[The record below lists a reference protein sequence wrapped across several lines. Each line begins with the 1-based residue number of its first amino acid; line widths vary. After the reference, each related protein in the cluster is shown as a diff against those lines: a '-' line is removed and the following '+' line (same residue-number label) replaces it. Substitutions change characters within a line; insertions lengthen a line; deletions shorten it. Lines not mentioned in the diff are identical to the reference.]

1 MATTRKREEQH
12 PDPAADTP
20 PDLAGRVAELESEL
34 AESRDR
40 HLRLAADFDNFRKRA
55 RQEQLDTIQYASG
68 ALVERLLPIVD
79 DLQRVLEHAPGD
91 VDQTWLKGL
100 ELTVQKL
107 DALLVEQGVTPIATV
122 GEAFDPKLH
131 EAIGTVESQEHPE
144 DTVLAELRRGYRHHD
159 RVVRPALVKVA
170 RQPLP
175 PAS

>member
-1 MATTRKREEQH
+1 MATTRKREHSE
-12 PDPAADTP
+12 PPVDPQ
-20 PDLAGRVAELESEL
+20 PDLGARVAELEAEL

-40 HLRLAADFDNFRKRA
+40 HLRLAADFDNFRKRS
-55 RQEQLDTIQYASG
+55 RQEQLDTIQHASG

-79 DLQRVLEHAPGD
+79 DLQRVLEHAPGE

-107 DALLVEQGVTPIATV
+107 DALLADQGVTPIATV
-122 GEAFDPKLH
+122 GEPFDPKLH
-131 EAIGTVESQEHPE
+131 EAIGTIESEEHAE

-159 RVVRPALVKVA
+159 RVVRPALVRVA

>member
-1 MATTRKREEQH
+1 MATTRKREPHSE
-12 PDPAADTP
+12 PGAGPE
-20 PDLAGRVAELESEL
+20 LAGRMAEAESEL
-34 AESRDR
+34 AETRER

-55 RQEQLDTIQYASG
+55 RQEQLDTIQHASG
-68 ALVERLLPIVD
+68 ALVERLLPILD
-79 DLQRVLEHAPGD
+79 DLQRVLEHAPEN
-91 VDQTWLKGL
+91 VDGSWLKGL
-100 ELTVQKL
+100 ELTVRNL
-107 DALLVEQGVTPIATV
+107 ETVLAEQGVTPIDAV

-131 EAIGTVESQEHPE
+131 EAIGTVESEAHPE

>member
-1 MATTRKREEQH
+1 MATTRKREHSE
-12 PDPAADTP
+12 PPVDPP
-20 PDLAGRVAELESEL
+20 PDLGARVAELEAEL

-40 HLRLAADFDNFRKRA
+40 HLRLAADFDNFRKRS
-55 RQEQLDTIQYASG
+55 RQEQLDTIQHASG

-79 DLQRVLEHAPGD
+79 DLQRVLEHAPGE

-100 ELTVQKL
+100 ELTVRKL
-107 DALLVEQGVTPIATV
+107 ESLLEEQGVTPIATV
-122 GEAFDPKLH
+122 GEPFDPKLH
-131 EAIGTVESQEHPE
+131 EAIGTVESEEHPE